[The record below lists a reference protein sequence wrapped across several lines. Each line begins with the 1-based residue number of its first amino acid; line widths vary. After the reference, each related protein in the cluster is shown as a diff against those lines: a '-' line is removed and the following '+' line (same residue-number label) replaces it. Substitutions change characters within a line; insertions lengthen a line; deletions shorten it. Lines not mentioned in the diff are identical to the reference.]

1 MHINDLLKIATEKGA
16 SDLHLKVGSHPV
28 IRITGE
34 LIPLVDLKR
43 LMQEDTIAMA
53 FSIMNNRQKQKFK
66 DHLEIDIAYSV
77 PGLGRFRCNIFQ
89 QRGTVGLVLRVIP
102 VKILTI
108 RELLLPLVLEKISM
122 EQRGLILCTGTTGSG
137 KSTSLAAM
145 IDYINAHR
153 KAHIITI
160 EDPIEFLHRDKKSL
174 INQREVEVDTKSFSA
189 ALRSALRQ
197 DPDVVLVGEMR
208 DYETIETAITA
219 AETGHLVLSTLHT
232 MDATETINRIISVFP
247 PHQQKQIRLQL
258 SGVLKAVISLRL
270 LPRADGQ
277 GRVPATEVLVST
289 ALIRDYIINKEKTRL
304 IPDAIAQGLSQYGMQ
319 TFDQSLYS
327 LLKKNMITLEE
338 CMMRATNPEE
348 FKLRLQGI
356 SSTAGSTQEQIEE
369 FTFQKGGSKD
379 AKDPSASTSTES
391 GTEDFPFDELER

>member
-1 MHINDLLKIATEKGA
+1 MHINDLLKIATDRGA

-28 IRITGE
+28 LRITGD
-34 LIPLVDLKR
+34 LFALVDLKR

-102 VKILTI
+102 VKILNV
-108 RELLLPLVLEKISM
+108 RELNLPIVLEKISE
-122 EQRGLILCTGTTGSG
+122 EQRGLVLCTGTTGSG
-137 KSTSLAAM
+137 KSTTLASM
-145 IDYINAHR
+145 IDYVNAHR

-174 INQREVEVDTKSFSA
+174 INQREVEVDTRSFSA
-189 ALRSALRQ
+189 ALRSALRE
-197 DPDVVLVGEMR
+197 DPDVILVGEMR
-208 DYETIETAITA
+208 DYETMETAITA
-219 AETGHLVLSTLHT
+219 AETGHLVFSTLHT
-232 MDATETINRIISVFP
+232 LDATETINRIISVFP

-258 SGVLKAVISLRL
+258 AQVLKAVISLRL

-277 GRVPATEVLVST
+277 GRIPAVEVLVST

-304 IPDAIAQGLSQYGMQ
+304 IPDAIAQGISQYGMQ
-319 TFDQSLYS
+319 TFDQSLYA
-327 LLKKNMITLEE
+327 LLKRQLITFEE
-338 CMMRATNPEE
+338 AMMRATNPEE

-356 SSTAGSTQEQIEE
+356 SSTSGTTQEQVEE
-369 FTFQKGGSKD
+369 FAFKGSLRDEDGGGGS
-379 AKDPSASTSTES
+379 PE
-391 GTEDFPFDELER
+391 EEFPFDLEKN

>member
-1 MHINDLLKIATEKGA
+1 MHINDLLKIATDRGA

-28 IRITGE
+28 LRISGD
-34 LIPLVDLKR
+34 LVALVDLKR

-102 VKILTI
+102 VKILTV
-108 RELLLPLVLEKISM
+108 RELNLPVVLEKISM
-122 EQRGLILCTGTTGSG
+122 EQRGLVLCTGTTGSG
-137 KSTSLAAM
+137 KSTTLASM
-145 IDYINAHR
+145 IDYVNAHR

-160 EDPIEFLHRDKKSL
+160 EDPIEFLHRDKKAL
-174 INQREVEVDTKSFSA
+174 INQREVEVDTRSFSA
-189 ALRSALRQ
+189 ALRSALRE
-197 DPDVVLVGEMR
+197 DPDVILVGEMR

-219 AETGHLVLSTLHT
+219 AETGHLVFSTLHT
-232 MDATETINRIISVFP
+232 LDATETINRIISVFP

-258 SGVLKAVISLRL
+258 AQVLKAVISLRL

-277 GRVPATEVLVST
+277 GRIPAVEVLVST

-304 IPDAIAQGLSQYGMQ
+304 IPDAIAQGISQYGMQ
-319 TFDQSLYS
+319 TFDQSLYA
-327 LLKKNMITLEE
+327 LLKRGLITFEE
-338 CMMRATNPEE
+338 AMLRATNPEE

-356 SSTAGSTQEQIEE
+356 SSTSGSTREQVEDFAFKGSMRDEDGAAGGGETPEE
-369 FTFQKGGSKD
+369 
-379 AKDPSASTSTES
+379 E
-391 GTEDFPFDELER
+391 FPFDLESN

>member
-1 MHINDLLKIATEKGA
+1 MHINDLLKMASEGKA
-16 SDLHLKVGSHPV
+16 SDLPLKVGSHPV
-28 IRITGE
+28 LRINGE
-34 LIPLVDLKR
+34 LIPLVETKR

-53 FSIMNNRQKQKFK
+53 FSIMSNRQKQKFK
-66 DHLEIDIAYSV
+66 DNLEIDIAYSV
-77 PGLGRFRCNIFQ
+77 PGLGRFRCNVFQ

-102 VKILTI
+102 VKIMTI
-108 RELLLPLVLEKISM
+108 RELGLPVVLEKIAQ

-145 IDYINAHR
+145 IDYINSQR
-153 KAHIITI
+153 CEHIITI
-160 EDPIEFLHRDKKSL
+160 EDPIEFLHRDKKS
-174 INQREVEVDTKSFSA
+174 IVNQREVEVDTRSFAA

-197 DPDVVLVGEMR
+197 DPDVILVGEMR

-232 MDATETINRIISVFP
+232 LDATETINRIISVFP

-258 SGVLKAVISLRL
+258 SGVLKAVVSLRL

-277 GRVPATEVLVST
+277 GRVPAAEVLVST
-289 ALIRDYIINKEKTRL
+289 ALIRDFIINKEKTRQ
-304 IPDAIAQGLSQYGMQ
+304 IPDAIAQGISQYGMQ
-319 TFDQSLYS
+319 TFDESLYA
-327 LLKKNMITLEE
+327 LLKKGMITYDEAI
-338 CMMRATNPEE
+338 MRATNLEE

-369 FTFQKGGSKD
+369 FSFSGKS
-379 AKDPSASTSTES
+379 SAPGKETPDSE
-391 GTEDFPFDELER
+391 FPFDEIER